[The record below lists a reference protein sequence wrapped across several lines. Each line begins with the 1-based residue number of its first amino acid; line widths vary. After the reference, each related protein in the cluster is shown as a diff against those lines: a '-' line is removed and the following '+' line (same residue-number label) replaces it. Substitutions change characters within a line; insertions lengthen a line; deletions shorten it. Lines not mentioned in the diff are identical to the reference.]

1 MSNQKE
7 QLSSLYGACVTTE
20 LKAQSFDYILDVLQ
34 DWAWDLK
41 MANLEEK
48 NINKNAI
55 ECIADIVK
63 EYYDAISVR
72 PSSAMK
78 ERCPYAE

>member
-1 MSNQKE
+1 MANEKE
-7 QLSSLYGACVTTE
+7 KLNSLYGSCVTTNF
-20 LKAQSFDYILDVLQ
+20 KAQSFDYILDVLQ

-41 MANLEEK
+41 MSDREEK
-48 NINKNAI
+48 NINKDAI

-63 EYYDAISVR
+63 DYYDAISVN